1 MPTSAVTGDETGPPR
16 CPCGSGT
23 AYDTCCGRIHRGE
36 VRALTAEAL
45 MRSRYSAFALGD
57 EAYLLRSW
65 HPGTRPARVR
75 FVPDQHWTRLD
86 VLAAAG
92 GPLDA
97 EGTVEFVAHFER
109 DGEARQLH
117 EISRFT
123 RHEGHW
129 VYVGPIAADA

>member
-1 MPTSAVTGDETGPPR
+1 MVASSIALLFGNLHRAWLFRHALQWRRLAGCLVGVFV
-16 CPCGSGT
+16 GS
-23 AYDTCCGRIHRGE
+23 
-36 VRALTAEAL
+36 
-45 MRSRYSAFALGD
+45 
-57 EAYLLRSW
+57 
-65 HPGTRPARVR
+65 
-75 FVPDQHWTRLD
+75 
-86 VLAAAG
+86 
-92 GPLDA
+92 LDA

>member
-1 MPTSAVTGDETGPPR
+1 
-16 CPCGSGT
+16 
-23 AYDTCCGRIHRGE
+23 
-36 VRALTAEAL
+36 
-45 MRSRYSAFALGD
+45 MRSRYSAFAVGD

-75 FVPDQHWTRLD
+75 FVPGQRWTRLD
-86 VLAAAG
+86 VLAADG
-92 GPLDA
+92 GPLDH

-109 DGEARQLH
+109 DGQARRLH

>member
-1 MPTSAVTGDETGPPR
+1 
-16 CPCGSGT
+16 
-23 AYDTCCGRIHRGE
+23 
-36 VRALTAEAL
+36 
-45 MRSRYSAFALGD
+45 MRSRFAAFAVGD

-65 HPGTRPARVR
+65 HPASRPARVR
-75 FVPDQHWTRLD
+75 FVPGQRWTRLD

-92 GPLDA
+92 GPLDR